1 MSRYCLRLFSGWQTK
16 LNALC
21 CRRCSVSRVKK
32 SVGHSL
38 YGLARWTSSTNR
50 TRLTAGV
57 VTGKLDVR
65 EAAVKLP
72 SVDRLA
78 ADKYLD
84 DILDADDGL
93 EFDHGEDVAELG
105 E

>member
-1 MSRYCLRLFSGWQTK
+1 MADQDERVAPQALLGQPGEEICRTQSLWSGHID
-16 LNALC
+16 LL
-21 CRRCSVSRVKK
+21 
-32 SVGHSL
+32 HE
-38 YGLARWTSSTNR
+38 YR

-65 EAAVKLP
+65 EAAAKLP

-93 EFDHGEDVAELG
+93 ECDHGEDVAELG